1 MRTYVPRLV
10 VLGAFVLVTIAGA
23 VAFLAAGGIA
33 RHFDPAADE
42 SHLSAFMV
50 AIIGVAVAVG
60 SAFPIFARGVPW
72 ATARLLGA
80 RDGAVLEPAQ
90 EPHQRPEHHE
100 VHQRGEDDG
109 RGVVSHALRLPRL
122 E

>member
-1 MRTYVPRLV
+1 VRTYVPGLV
-10 VLGAFVLVTIAGA
+10 VLGAFVLVSIIGA
-23 VAFLAAGGIA
+23 LAFLATGSLA

-42 SHLSAFMV
+42 SHLTAFMV
-50 AIIGVAVAVG
+50 AIIGLAVAVG
-60 SAFPIFARGVPW
+60 SAFPIFGRGVPW
-72 ATARLLGA
+72 AIARLLGA

-100 VHQRGEDDG
+100 VHQGGEDDR
-109 RGVVSHALRLPRL
+109 RGVVGHALRLPRL